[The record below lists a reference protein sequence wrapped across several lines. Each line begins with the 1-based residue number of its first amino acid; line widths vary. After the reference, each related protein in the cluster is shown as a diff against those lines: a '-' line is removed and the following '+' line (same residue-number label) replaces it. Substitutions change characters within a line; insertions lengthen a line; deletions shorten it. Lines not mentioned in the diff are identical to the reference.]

1 MEILSIENLTFTYPK
16 TETPAVEN
24 VSLQVG
30 EGDFVLLCGASGCG
44 KTTLL
49 KLLKR
54 ELTPSGEQCGNV
66 KFCGKPLS
74 SLSDREAA
82 SDIGFV
88 MQNPD
93 EQIVTDKVWHELA
106 YGLENLGIPSETIRL
121 RVGETASWFGIS
133 DSFRKSTDE
142 LSGGQSNF

>member
-16 TETPAVEN
+16 TETSAVEN

-54 ELTPSGEQCGNV
+54 ELTPSGEQCGNGICSFWCDDGNLCR
-66 KFCGKPLS
+66 K
-74 SLSDREAA
+74 
-82 SDIGFV
+82 IGRAHV
-88 MQNPD
+88 
-93 EQIVTDKVWHELA
+93 
-106 YGLENLGIPSETIRL
+106 
-121 RVGETASWFGIS
+121 
-133 DSFRKSTDE
+133 
-142 LSGGQSNF
+142 